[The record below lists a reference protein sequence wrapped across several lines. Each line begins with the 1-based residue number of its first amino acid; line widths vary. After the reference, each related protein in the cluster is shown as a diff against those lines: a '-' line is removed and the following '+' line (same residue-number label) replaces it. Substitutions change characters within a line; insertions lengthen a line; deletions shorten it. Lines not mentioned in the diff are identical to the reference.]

1 MTKDSKKH
9 KAPADEKSVLPFNL
23 SRPIKFRSWD
33 YARKKMSYNPI
44 ISDGKG
50 RISFY
55 NGGATSY
62 VSLNDAIQCNDEVLM
77 QYTGLNDING
87 VEIYEGDIV
96 LPVKFKDI
104 PNIVT
109 YIEHGFYRVKKH
121 GEKTYANQLG
131 SCALKVIGN
140 IFQNS

>member
-1 MTKDSKKH
+1 MTQDSKKH

-33 YARKKMSYNPI
+33 YARKKMSY
-44 ISDGKG
+44 
-50 RISFY
+50 
-55 NGGATSY
+55 
-62 VSLNDAIQCNDEVLM
+62 VSLNDAIQCDDEVLM

-121 GEKTYANQLG
+121 GEKTYANILG
-131 SCALKVIGN
+131 GCALKVVGN